1 MEKLT
6 RDFAKSKRMK
16 KIVFGILVV
25 LAGAVL
31 MAFNLGHFP
40 MEYKEVVFSWQSLII
55 AIGFISL
62 FGKDSWIMGIIMMAI
77 GGFYLASKLHNLP
90 FDMDA
95 VFWPSIVILVGIVII
110 LKRTLKHK
118 HCGKHRWD
126 KCNPTKVDTFVLEEG
141 MINESNVFGGS
152 KRIISEE
159 NFRGGRIENVF
170 GGTEID
176 FRNSKLAE
184 GISTL
189 EVSCVFGGMSLI
201 VPSDWHV
208 QIEMQSVMGG
218 FVDKRRIIQ
227 PDLSTTTKLII
238 KGSCV
243 FGGGDLKSY

>member
-1 MEKLT
+1 MET
-6 RDFAKSKRMK
+6 TYIERTKSKRVK

-25 LAGAVL
+25 LAGATL

-40 MEYKEVVFSWQSLII
+40 IKYKEIVFSWQSLII

-77 GGFYLASKLHNLP
+77 GGFYLASKMHNLP

-126 KCNPTKVDTFVLEEG
+126 KCNPNQVDTFVLEEG
-141 MINESNVFGGS
+141 MISESNIFGGS

-159 NFRGGRIENVF
+159 QFRGGRIENIF

-176 FRNSKLAE
+176 LRNSKLAE

-189 EVSCVFGGMSLI
+189 EVNCVFGGMSLI

-218 FVDKRRIIQ
+218 FVDKRRIIES
-227 PDLSTTTKLII
+227 DLSTSTKLII

>member
-1 MEKLT
+1 MET
-6 RDFAKSKRMK
+6 TYVERIKSKRVK

-25 LAGAVL
+25 LAGATL

-40 MEYKEVVFSWQSLII
+40 IEYKEIVFSWQSLII

-95 VFWPSIVILVGIVII
+95 VFWPSIVILAGIVII

-118 HCGKHRWD
+118 HCHQRWE
-126 KCNPTKVDTFVLEEG
+126 KCNPGKVDTFVLEEG

-176 FRNSKLAE
+176 LRNSKLAE

-227 PDLSTTTKLII
+227 PDLSTSTKLII

-243 FGGGDLKSY
+243 FGGGDIKSY

>member
-1 MEKLT
+1 MESIYVERNKE
-6 RDFAKSKRMK
+6 KHVK

-25 LAGAVL
+25 LAGATL
-31 MAFNLGHFP
+31 MAFNLGYFP
-40 MEYKEVVFSWQSLII
+40 MEYKSFVFSWQSLII

-62 FGKDSWIMGIIMMAI
+62 FGKESWIMGIIMMAV
-77 GGFYLASKLHNLP
+77 GSFYLSSKMHNLP

-95 VFWPSIVILVGIVII
+95 VFWPSILILIGVSII
-110 LKRTLKHK
+110 LKRTLKSK
-118 HCGKHRWD
+118 NAVKKRWE
-126 KCNPTKVDTFVLEEG
+126 KCNPNRIDTFRFEEG
-141 MINESNVFGGS
+141 MINESNIFGGS
-152 KRIISEE
+152 KRVISEE

-176 FRNSKLAE
+176 LRNSKLAP
-184 GISTL
+184 GINTL
-189 EVSCVFGGMSLI
+189 EVSCVFGGMSLK

-227 PDLSTTTKLII
+227 SDALSSTKLII

-243 FGGGDLKSY
+243 FGGGDIKSY

>member
-1 MEKLT
+1 METVYVDRL
-6 RDFAKSKRMK
+6 KSKRVK

-25 LAGAVL
+25 LAGATL

-40 MEYKEVVFSWQSLII
+40 MQYKEVVFSWQTLII

-62 FGKDSWIMGIIMMAI
+62 FGRDSWIMGIIMMAI

-95 VFWPSIVILVGIVII
+95 VFWPSIVILAGIVII

-118 HCGKHRWD
+118 HCHKRWE
-126 KCNPTKVDTFVLEEG
+126 KFNPNQVDTFVLEEG
-141 MINESNVFGGS
+141 MINESNIFGGS

-159 NFRGGRIENVF
+159 QFRGGRIENIF

-176 FRNSKLAE
+176 LRNSKLAE

-243 FGGGDLKSY
+243 FGGGDIKSY

>member
-1 MEKLT
+1 MET
-6 RDFAKSKRMK
+6 TYIERTKSKRVK

-25 LAGAVL
+25 LAGATL

-40 MEYKEVVFSWQSLII
+40 IKYKEIVFSWQSLII

-77 GGFYLASKLHNLP
+77 GGFYLASKMHNLP

-126 KCNPTKVDTFVLEEG
+126 KFNPNQVDTFVLEEG
-141 MINESNVFGGS
+141 MINESNIFGGS
-152 KRIISEE
+152 KRIISEDH
-159 NFRGGRIENVF
+159 FRGGRIENIF

-184 GISTL
+184 GVSTL
-189 EVSCVFGGMSLI
+189 EVNCVFGGMSLI

-218 FVDKRRIIQ
+218 FVDKRRIIES
-227 PDLSTTTKLII
+227 DLSTSTKLII